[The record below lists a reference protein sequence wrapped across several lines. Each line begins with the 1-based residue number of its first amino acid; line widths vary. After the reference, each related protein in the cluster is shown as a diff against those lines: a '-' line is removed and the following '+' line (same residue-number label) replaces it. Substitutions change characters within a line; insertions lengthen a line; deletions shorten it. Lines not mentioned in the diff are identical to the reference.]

1 MKALVIRCTAPGSVP
16 IGTDQQL
23 AGELAAHEVDFR
35 PVSLLSDDEATRFRH
50 DADFMAERL
59 AGVLA
64 SAPKDIPIGI
74 IGCGFTGAASI
85 IAAAQNPGTVAALVS
100 VNGRTDIAVDSLRTL
115 KVPTML
121 IVNDMPV
128 LRVNREAVSL
138 IKAER
143 RIEIVHG
150 NGEQATQAI
159 VDKCVRWLAD
169 RLASVPVAAY

>member
-1 MKALVIRCTAPGSVP
+1 MKALVIRCTAPGSNP
-16 IGTDQQL
+16 IGNDDRI
-23 AGELAAHEVDFR
+23 ASELALHEIDFL
-35 PVSLLSDDEATRFRH
+35 PVSLLTDEEATQFRH
-50 DADFMAERL
+50 DADFMAERI

-64 SAPKDIPIGI
+64 SVPNEIPIGI
-74 IGCGFTGAASI
+74 IAYGFAAAAAI
-85 IAAAQNPGTVAALVS
+85 IVAAQNRSTVNALVS
-100 VNGRTDIAVDSLRTL
+100 VNGRTDIAVDSLRVL

-150 NGEQATQAI
+150 TGEQATQAI
-159 VDKCVRWLAD
+159 VEKCVRWLAD
-169 RLASVPVAAY
+169 RLVPAAVAVY

>member
-1 MKALVIRCTAPGSVP
+1 MKALVIRCSAPGSVA
-16 IGTDQQL
+16 IGSDAL
-23 AGELAAHEVDFR
+23 LVAELASHEIDFL
-35 PVSLLSDDEATRFRH
+35 PVSLLTDEEAAKFRH

-59 AGVLA
+59 GEVLA
-64 SAPKDIPIGI
+64 TVPREIPVGI
-74 IGCGFTGAASI
+74 IGYGFTGAAAI
-85 IAAAQNPGTVAALVS
+85 ITAAQNREKVGALVI
-100 VNGRTDIAVDSLRTL
+100 VNGRTDVAIDSLRAL

-150 NGEQATQAI
+150 TGEQATQAI
-159 VDKCVRWLAD
+159 VEKCVRWLAD
-169 RLASVPVAAY
+169 RLVPAAVAV

>member
-1 MKALVIRCTAPGSVP
+1 MKALVIRCTAPGSSP
-16 IGTDQQL
+16 IGTNEL
-23 AGELAAHEVDFR
+23 LAAALAQHEIDFL
-35 PVSLLSDDEATRFRH
+35 PVSLLTDDEAARFRH

-59 AGVLA
+59 AQVLS

-74 IGCGFTGAASI
+74 IGYGFTAAAAI
-85 IAAAQNPGTVAALVS
+85 IAAAQNPSTVAALVC
-100 VNGRTDIAVDSLRTL
+100 VNGRTDIAIDSLRAL

-121 IVNDMPV
+121 VVNDMPV

-159 VDKCVRWLAD
+159 VEKCVRWVAD
-169 RLASVPVAAY
+169 RLVPAPAVAT